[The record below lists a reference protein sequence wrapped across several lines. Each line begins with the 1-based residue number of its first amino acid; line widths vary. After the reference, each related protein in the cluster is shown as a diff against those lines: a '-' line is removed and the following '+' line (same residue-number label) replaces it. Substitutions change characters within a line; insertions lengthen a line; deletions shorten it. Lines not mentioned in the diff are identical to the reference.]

1 MTVGLCGFAVFA
13 GLAQRYTHS
22 YKIIQLTGLSIR
34 VIGEGINFLAVNGN
48 QSDATLIMSR
58 ILCSL
63 GGAISVISTQV
74 ASQGSV
80 AHADMALAMSVLSL
94 WTSLGGSIASAI
106 SGAVW
111 NKQVPIH
118 LEKYVGQYYNATE
131 RAEIFGSIL
140 VARAAEPHNLINK
153 AYSDS
158 LRGLYIGALITS
170 MLALV
175 AGLLTKEFHLGT
187 AHNTVEPHKEIVAR
201 QALSDDEIAAQAKA
215 VEEKVRQEMFGK

>member
-1 MTVGLCGFAVFA
+1 
-13 GLAQRYTHS
+13 
-22 YKIIQLTGLSIR
+22 
-34 VIGEGINFLAVNGN
+34 
-48 QSDATLIMSR
+48 
-58 ILCSL
+58 
-63 GGAISVISTQV
+63 
-74 ASQGSV
+74 
-80 AHADMALAMSVLSL
+80 
-94 WTSLGGSIASAI
+94 
-106 SGAVW
+106 
-111 NKQVPIH
+111 
-118 LEKYVGQYYNATE
+118 
-131 RAEIFGSIL
+131 
-140 VARAAEPHNLINK
+140 LINK